1 MTHGY
6 LYDLL
11 RKLGLTDFGASTG
24 EFLLEKPVRILL
36 TLLVAWFVV
45 RLAVRATRRFVT
57 SVHRRT
63 PTRLLSVRAEQRVAT
78 IGDAL
83 ASLVRVVVW
92 VVAFLLVLDEFDV
105 NLAPLLA
112 GAGIAGVAI
121 GFGAQSL
128 VKDYISGLFILVE
141 DQYGVGD
148 VVTVGEATGTV
159 EDLNLRVTRVRAV
172 DGTVYFVPNGEI
184 RKVGNSSMEWS
195 RALLDTTVG
204 ADADATAVAAAI
216 GEEASALARD
226 PRFRDVIL
234 DEPEVWGVQS
244 MSSDGVTIRL
254 TVKTAPRQQWLVA
267 RELRTQIAGRLRRD
281 GVPGPAGKSV
291 TVSAGPLDQGAPVA
305 IPIGSATAR

>member
-36 TLLVAWFVV
+36 TLLVASILV
-45 RLAVRATRRFVT
+45 RVAVRGTRRFVN

-63 PTRLLSVRAEQRVAT
+63 PSRLLSVRAEQRMTT
-78 IGDAL
+78 IADAL
-83 ASLVRVVVW
+83 ASLVRVVIW
-92 VVAFLLVLDEFDV
+92 VVALLLVLDEVNV

-195 RALLDTTVG
+195 RALLDTAVG
-204 ADADATAVAAAI
+204 GDADVAAVSAAI
-216 GEEASALARD
+216 AEEATGLAGD
-226 PRFRDVIL
+226 PQFRDVIL

-244 MSSDGVTIRL
+244 MTPDGVTIRL

-267 RELRTQIAGRLRRD
+267 RELRTRIAARLRRD
-281 GVPGPAGKSV
+281 GVPGPGGKGV

-305 IPIGSATAR
+305 IPLGVVGR

>member
-6 LYDLL
+6 LYDFL
-11 RKLGLTDFGASTG
+11 RKLGMTDFGASTG
-24 EFLLEKPVRILL
+24 EFLLARPARILL
-36 TLLVAWFVV
+36 ILVGAWIFVRV
-45 RLAVRATRRFVT
+45 AVRAIRRFAA
-57 SVHRRT
+57 SVQRRT
-63 PTRLLSVRAEQRVAT
+63 PSRLLSVRAEQRVAT

-83 ASLVRVVVW
+83 TSLARLVIW
-92 VVAFLLVLDEFDV
+92 AVALLLILAEFDV

-112 GAGIAGVAI
+112 GAGIAGIAV

-128 VKDYISGLFILVE
+128 VRDYISGLLILVE

-148 VVTVGEATGTV
+148 VVNLGDAMGTV

-195 RALLDTTVG
+195 RALIDTTVG
-204 ADADATAVAAAI
+204 TDADATAVAAAI
-216 GEEASALARD
+216 GDEAAQLAAD

-234 DEPEVWGVQS
+234 DEPEVWGVQT
-244 MSSDGVTIRL
+244 MTADGVTIRL

-267 RELRTQIAGRLRRD
+267 RELRTRIAGRMRRD
-281 GVPGPAGKSV
+281 GVPGAAGKAV
-291 TVSAGPLDQGAPVA
+291 TISAGPLDQWAPVA
-305 IPIGSATAR
+305 VPLGR

>member
-6 LYDLL
+6 LYDLF

-24 EFLLEKPVRILL
+24 EFLLEKPARILL
-36 TLLVAWFVV
+36 ILLAAWIAG
-45 RLAVRATRRFVT
+45 RIAVRGTRRFV
-57 SVHRRT
+57 SSLHRRA
-63 PTRLLSVRAEQRVAT
+63 PSRLLTGRSDQRMAT
-78 IGDAL
+78 IADAL
-83 ASLVRVVVW
+83 ASLVRVIVW
-92 VVAFLLVLDEFDV
+92 VVAALLILAEVNV

-112 GAGIAGVAI
+112 GAGIAGIAL

-148 VVTVGEATGTV
+148 VVTVGDAMGTV
-159 EDLNLRVTRVRAV
+159 EDLNLRVTRVRAM

-195 RALLDTTVG
+195 RALLDTAIG
-204 ADADATAVAAAI
+204 SEADAVAVSAAIAEEAVA
-216 GEEASALARD
+216 LAD
-226 PRFRDVIL
+226 EPRFRDVVL

-244 MSSDGVTIRL
+244 MTADGVTIRL

-267 RELRTQIAGRLRRD
+267 RELRTRIATRLRND
-281 GVPGPAGKSV
+281 GVPGPGGKSV

-305 IPIGSATAR
+305 IPLGVGDR